1 MTAVLTGRVVHPG
14 DPDYTEASRG
24 FNHFFTHRP
33 AVVVFAGSTD
43 DVVNTLTWARQE
55 GLAVRVRSGGHALE
69 GWSGVDGGVV
79 IESRRY
85 ELNPP
90 PPFPP
95 LFETTGHGAW
105 KRTGNRTFEAFFR
118 FLLQDQ
124 ASGGPLGTDN
134 VRLSLTLDGDTLDG
148 TFNSEVKTPDGT
160 VVDRF
165 DGTWHGER
173 ITV

>member
-1 MTAVLTGRVVHPG
+1 MDRKRVLATGGAAAAAAAVPAAALADAGGSADQGLVGSWFGSVSANGNPLPG
-14 DPDYTEASRG
+14 
-24 FNHFFTHRP
+24 F
-33 AVVVFAGSTD
+33 D
-43 DVVNTLTWARQE
+43 DVISF
-55 GLAVRVRSGGHALE
+55 LA
-69 GWSGVDGGVV
+69 GGVV

-105 KRTGNRTFEAFFR
+105 TRTGNRTYEAFFR

-124 ASGGPLGTDN
+124 ASGGALGTDN
-134 VRLSLTLDGDTLDG
+134 VRLTLTLSGDSLDG
-148 TFNSEVKTPDGT
+148 TFHSEVKTPDGT
-160 VVDRF
+160 VVDSF